1 MEIPGGASHRTSEE
15 ALMTGALLSEQA
27 ENASV
32 ASLLKREA
40 KQFIS
45 FKTGNEEYA
54 IDIMAVREIRGWSQ
68 TTALPHQSPDIFGVM
83 NLRGT
88 IVPVFDMRRCFGM
101 GATDVSISHVVIVV
115 AVADRLAG
123 LLVDAVS
130 DILTIDTGEV
140 RPVPETNAGASAA
153 YLAGIVTIK
162 DAMVVI
168 LSLDKLFS
176 GIGTGAALN

>member
-1 MEIPGGASHRTSEE
+1 
-15 ALMTGALLSEQA
+15 MTGALLSEHA
-27 ENASV
+27 ETNSV
-32 ASLLKREA
+32 ASLLKRDM

-45 FKTGNEEYA
+45 FKIGNEEYA
-54 IDIMAVREIRGWSQ
+54 IDIMTVREIRGWSQ
-68 TTALPHQSPDIFGVM
+68 TTMLPHQSPEVCGVM

-88 IVPVFDMRRCFGM
+88 IVPVLDMRRRFGM
-101 GATDVSISHVVIVV
+101 GVTDVSISHVVIVV
-115 AVADRLAG
+115 AVADRLVG

-140 RPVPETNAGASAA
+140 RPVPETNAGVSVEF
-153 YLAGIVTIK
+153 LAGIVSIK

-176 GIGTGAALN
+176 GMKANNVFN